1 MVLENM
7 IFLYI
12 SIEYNTMKQTLDLDY
27 DTLCKEYRRLKKM
40 WHSSDKTNRSND
52 ILKKIKSLKQ
62 QKQHFELTKLSRV
75 KTITTTPNE
84 EVESNSLVIPTQSNS
99 NSLFFEPFN
108 MTPIFDSNLLIGIN
122 QISKNDQE
130 SVLNGLKKSA
140 VSYTAKS
147 IEINREGKFSYE
159 SIHHDNGNS
168 NMKKLQGTFKPQ
180 DLESF
185 SNKLPFF

>member
-1 MVLENM
+1 
-7 IFLYI
+7 
-12 SIEYNTMKQTLDLDY
+12 MKQTLDLDY
-27 DTLCKEYRRLKKM
+27 DTLCKEYRRLKKI
-40 WHSSDKTNRSND
+40 WHSADKTNRSND

-62 QKQHFELTKLSRV
+62 QKQHLLSKLSKV
-75 KTITTTPNE
+75 SNEKDITITTPME
-84 EVESNSLVIPTQSNS
+84 VVESDSLVLPYHSNS

-130 SVLNGLKKSA
+130 PLLNGFKKSA

-159 SIHHDNGNS
+159 SVHHDNGNS
-168 NMKKLQGTFKPQ
+168 NIKKLQGTFKPQ
-180 DLESF
+180 DINNF
-185 SNKLPFF
+185 SYMF